1 MSDKKILEAKVRQAD
16 ARVGTERLKRD
27 AALKRLTAAQ
37 RRGAGPNER
46 LRLSEAYSAAEGRLE
61 RANAL
66 ASEARRRM
74 AGPTRLSADELV
86 IVERSADPMLGP
98 GAAARL
104 RAMGHGR

>member
-27 AALKRLTAAQ
+27 AALGRLTAAQ
-37 RRGAGPNER
+37 KRGAGPNER
-46 LRLSEAYSAAEGRLE
+46 LRLTKAYDAAEGRLE

-66 ASEARRRM
+66 ASEARRRL
-74 AGPTRLSADELV
+74 AGPTLLTAEELV
-86 IVERSADPMLGP
+86 IVERSTDPMLGP

-104 RAMGHGR
+104 LAMGHGR